1 MGDTLKG
8 LGRQNVQP
16 MPHERIRP
24 DERNESMGNEKREF
38 PRMLA
43 EWRASLV
50 FENREI
56 STNLRN
62 ISKGGAYLRVKDEDA
77 HKIAST
83 DVGQPC
89 SLRMEQANESV
100 SQRGQISRYIVESG
114 STYVAVAFARR
125 PKALV

>member
-1 MGDTLKG
+1 MG
-8 LGRQNVQP
+8 
-16 MPHERIRP
+16 
-24 DERNESMGNEKREF
+24 SEKRDF

-50 FENREI
+50 FGNREI

-83 DVGQPC
+83 DVGQLC

-100 SQRGQISRYIVESG
+100 SQRGQISRYVVESG

-125 PKALV
+125 PKALS

>member
-1 MGDTLKG
+1 V
-8 LGRQNVQP
+8 GRQKVEP
-16 MPHERIRP
+16 VPHEQIMP
-24 DERNESMGNEKREF
+24 DECNESMENEKREF

-50 FENREI
+50 LGNREI

-62 ISKGGAYLRVKDEDA
+62 ISQGGAYLRVKDEDA

-83 DVGQPC
+83 DVGKPC

-100 SQRGQISRYIVESG
+100 SEAGQISRYIVESG